1 MPKDPREPE
10 TLEQLIAE
18 RVGRGRQMTWRQF
31 EDQAID
37 AKSGHQ
43 PSRDV
48 LWKIGNGKP
57 AKINRQVVGAIAAGL
72 GLPLQ
77 RIQIAA
83 TYQLTGLVIAE
94 VEGGVVV
101 HRPGVDPEGPLV
113 KEALR
118 DRDGSEK

>member
-1 MPKDPREPE
+1 MPKDPHEPE

-31 EDQAID
+31 EDQAVD
-37 AKSGHQ
+37 EESGHQ

-72 GLPLQ
+72 GLPPQ
-77 RIQIAA
+77 RVRIAA
-83 TYQLTGLVIAE
+83 AYQLTGLVIAE
-94 VEGGVVV
+94 VEGGLVL
-101 HRPGVDPEGPLV
+101 HQSGVDPEGPLV
-113 KEALR
+113 KEALK
-118 DRDGSEK
+118 DRGESEK